1 MRKLSVNTFVSLDG
15 VMQAPG
21 GPQEDPSGGFTHG
34 GWSAG
39 YWDDAMGQLI
49 GKYMARPFE
58 ILLGRRTYEI
68 FAAYW
73 PASKEEGADQLNNAR
88 KHVAS
93 RTLKKVEWQNS
104 TLIQG
109 DVPTYVRDLKT
120 KEGPEIQVHGSGD
133 LIQTLLTDDLVDEFQ
148 IWTFPVLLGSGKR
161 LFARGTQPAG
171 LRVIETT
178 TSSTGVVVARYERA
192 GKIKYGNLAV

>member
-1 MRKLSVNTFVSLDG
+1 MRRLSINTFVSLDG

-39 YWDDAMGQLI
+39 YWDEAMGQLI
-49 GKYMARPFE
+49 GKYMAQPFE
-58 ILLGRRTYEI
+58 LLLGRRTYEI

-73 PASKEEGADQLNNAR
+73 PTSKEEGADQLNNAR

-161 LFARGTQPAG
+161 LFARGTQTAG